1 MISRLITNPLTK
13 KRWKRFCSIKRAVIA
28 SWLFVFLIF
37 LSATAEFWAN
47 SKPLIMS
54 YKGEIYYPAVKSYH
68 PTVFGQEDIFV
79 TDYRTLDLASEGNW
93 ALWPLVK
100 WDPFESNNKVEVY
113 PGAPS
118 SENWFG
124 TDDRGRDVLSRLLY
138 GFRYSFIFSIFV
150 WLISFFIGVVIG
162 AVMGFAGGKV
172 DLIGQR
178 LVEIFDSVPTL
189 LLLITLMTI
198 FGANMWLLIVFS
210 AFFGWMMISIYM
222 RAEFLRLRNRDFVEA
237 ARALGS
243 SRLRLIFKHI
253 LPNAMGPLIT
263 FSPFAIA
270 GGIASLAAL
279 DYLGFGLPPPTPSW
293 GELLGQAQK
302 NFTIA
307 WWLAVYPS
315 LALFVSLVVL
325 NLIGEGVREAFD
337 PRKS

>member
-1 MISRLITNPLTK
+1 MIGRLIRNPLTK
-13 KRWKRFCSIKRAVIA
+13 KRWQRFCSIRRAVVA
-28 SWLFVFLIF
+28 SWIFVFLLF
-37 LSATAEFWAN
+37 LSATAELWAN
-47 SKPLIMS
+47 NRPLILS
-54 YKGEIYYPAVKSYH
+54 YGGKIYFPALVQYH
-68 PTVFGQEDIFV
+68 PTEFGQNDIFI
-79 TDYRTLDLASEGNW
+79 TDYRQLDLSGDNW

-100 WDPFESNNKVEVY
+100 WDPYESNKSVDVY

-118 SENWFG
+118 EQNWFG
-124 TDDRGRDVLSRLLY
+124 TDDRGRDVLARLLY
-138 GFRYSFIFSIFV
+138 GFRYSFIFAIFV
-150 WLISFFIGVVIG
+150 WLISFFIGVVVG
-162 AVMGFAGGKV
+162 AIMGYAGGRV
-172 DLIGQR
+172 DLWGQR
-178 LVEIFDSVPTL
+178 LVEIFDSIPTL

-198 FGANMWLLIVFS
+198 FGANMWLLICFS

-222 RAEFLRLRNRDFVEA
+222 RAEFLRLRNREFVEA

-243 SRLRLIFKHI
+243 SRARIIFQHI
-253 LPNAMGPLIT
+253 LPNALGPLIT

-315 LALFVSLVVL
+315 LALFLSLVVL

-337 PRKS
+337 PRK